1 MLQLRMFRLFM
12 IISLFYLYADA
23 LVIKK
28 HPIDYFK
35 RDRMVLTKAYIE
47 SHYGISARNASIEPK
62 IIVIHAT
69 GIDDLNATINT
80 FMGARL
86 PHSRKD
92 IANGG
97 SLNVSAHFVVD
108 RDGTVY
114 QLMHERQMAR
124 HVIGLN
130 YNSIGIENI
139 GGVDHKEDLTP
150 EQLRANAELVEY
162 LSEKHEELTYLI
174 GHHEYRCFEGHEL
187 WLERDANYRTVKKD
201 PGEKFMAALHAEI
214 GSLERAP
221 CE

>member
-1 MLQLRMFRLFM
+1 M

-23 LVIKK
+23 LEIKK
-28 HPIDYFK
+28 QPIDYFK
-35 RDRMVLTKAYIE
+35 RDRMILTKAYIE
-47 SHYGISARNASIEPK
+47 SHYGITARNATIEPK

-69 GIDDLNATINT
+69 GIDDLDATINT
-80 FMGARL
+80 FMGPRL
-86 PHSRKD
+86 PHTRSD
-92 IANGG
+92 ISNGG
-97 SLNVSAHFVVD
+97 SLNVSVHFVVD

-130 YNSIGIENI
+130 YSSIGIENV

-150 EQLRANAELVEY
+150 AQLKANVELIKH
-162 LSEKHEELTYLI
+162 LTNKHEELEYLI
-174 GHHEYRCFEGHEL
+174 GHYEYRCFEGDDL

-201 PGEKFMAALHAEI
+201 PGEQFMHALREEVDWLA
-214 GSLERAP
+214 SAP